1 MCTIP
6 TVSRATRYDDAQA
19 LAGPNGEAVP
29 AAVREDIILAAT
41 RVFSDRGYHAASM
54 AEIAEEVGIRKP
66 SLYHHVRKKEDLLF
80 LIHERMVDELI
91 EQTMPVFT
99 SSMAPS
105 EKLRGALTIA
115 MRFVARHRDGVTVFL
130 TEQRAMSGE
139 RWAQLVVK
147 RDSYEQMVHRI
158 IAEGT
163 ASGAFIDVPPKI
175 ATKAILAMANWG
187 YEWFQPD
194 GPLSADEVADVFVT
208 IALKGL
214 EVRDGDQSPSSTTE

>member
-6 TVSRATRYDDAQA
+6 AVSRASRYDVGQA
-19 LAGPNGEAVP
+19 LAETNGDDAP
-29 AAVREDIILAAT
+29 SAVREDIIRAAT

-54 AEIAEEVGIRKP
+54 AEIAEAVGIRKP

-91 EQTMPVFT
+91 EQTLPVFN
-99 SSMAPS
+99 SSMAPA

-139 RWAQLVVK
+139 RWSELVVK
-147 RDSYEQMVHRI
+147 RDFYEQMVHRI
-158 IAEGT
+158 IADGT
-163 ASGAFIDVPPKI
+163 ASGAFVDVSPKI
-175 ATKAILAMANWG
+175 ASKAILAMANWG

-194 GPLSADEVADVFVT
+194 GPLSADEVADTFAT

-214 EVRDGDQSPSSTTE
+214 EVRDT

>member
-6 TVSRATRYDDAQA
+6 AVSPASRYDDGHA
-19 LAGPNGEAVP
+19 LAERNGDGAP
-29 AAVREDIILAAT
+29 AAVREDIIRAAT

-91 EQTMPVFT
+91 EQTMPVFN
-99 SSMAPS
+99 SSMTPA
-105 EKLRGALTIA
+105 EKVRGALTIA

-139 RWAQLVVK
+139 RWSELVVK
-147 RDSYEQMVHRI
+147 RDFYEQMVHRI

-163 ASGAFIDVPPKI
+163 ASGAFVDVPPKI
-175 ATKAILAMANWG
+175 AAKAILAMANWG
-187 YEWFQPD
+187 YEWFQAD
-194 GPLSADEVADVFVT
+194 GPLSADEVADTFAA

-214 EVRDGDQSPSSTTE
+214 EVRDA

>member
-1 MCTIP
+1 MCP
-6 TVSRATRYDDAQA
+6 TPAAAPPSRYDAGQA
-19 LAGPNGEAVP
+19 LAERNGDNAP
-29 AAVREDIILAAT
+29 SAVREDIIRAAT

-54 AEIAEEVGIRKP
+54 AEIAEAVGIRKP

-99 SSMAPS
+99 SSMSPA

-139 RWAQLVVK
+139 RCSELVVK
-147 RDSYEQMVHRI
+147 RDFYEQMVHGI
-158 IAEGT
+158 IADGT
-163 ASGAFIDVPPKI
+163 AAGTFVEVPPKI

-194 GPLSADEVADVFVT
+194 GPLSADEVADTFAT
-208 IALKGL
+208 IALRGL
-214 EVRDGDQSPSSTTE
+214 EVRDGDHRPRAAAK

>member
-6 TVSRATRYDDAQA
+6 AVSRASRYDVGQVLAETDGDDA
-19 LAGPNGEAVP
+19 PS
-29 AAVREDIILAAT
+29 AVREDIIRAAT

-54 AEIAEEVGIRKP
+54 AEIAEAVGIRKP

-91 EQTMPVFT
+91 EQTMPVFN
-99 SSMAPS
+99 SSMTPA
-105 EKLRGALTIA
+105 EKVRGALTIA

-139 RWAQLVVK
+139 RWSELVVK
-147 RDSYEQMVHRI
+147 RDFYEQMVHRI

-163 ASGAFIDVPPKI
+163 ASGAFVDVSPKI
-175 ATKAILAMANWG
+175 ASKAILAMANWG

-194 GPLSADEVADVFVT
+194 GPLSADEVADTFAT

-214 EVRDGDQSPSSTTE
+214 EVRDT

>member
-1 MCTIP
+1 
-6 TVSRATRYDDAQA
+6 VNRATRDDDAELLIERDGA
-19 LAGPNGEAVP
+19 AIPS
-29 AAVREDIILAAT
+29 AVREDIILAAT

-54 AEIAEEVGIRKP
+54 AEIAEAVGIRKP

-80 LIHERMVDELI
+80 AIHERMVDELI

-99 SSMAPS
+99 SSMTPA

-130 TEQRAMSGE
+130 TEQRAVSGE
-139 RWAQLVVK
+139 RWTQLVVK
-147 RDSYEQMVHRI
+147 RDFYERMVHRI

-163 ASGAFIDVPPKI
+163 ASGAFVEVPPTI

-194 GPLSADEVADVFVT
+194 GPLTADEVADIFAT
-208 IALKGL
+208 IALRGL